1 MYSLVFKLLAM
12 QNDSDIQ
19 RLSYFTINQSNE
31 PFFWIDEKGNIQHVN
46 EAAIKLSGFE
56 YDEIVGTKIYDLH
69 PDEDEQ
75 VWQERWEKLKS
86 DKRLVF
92 EKRQPKGDGTFVDIE
107 VTQNY
112 IEFDG
117 NAYTVSIVKDKT
129 REYAMR
135 SKLEESKRRLSTL
148 MANLPGMAYRCLF
161 DENWTMEFISKGCY
175 ILTGYLPNELM
186 NNQILAYQDL
196 IHEADREAVWKQV
209 NEKLKQDK
217 PFQIKYRITT
227 STGEE
232 KWVWEQGSAVRN
244 ENDEI
249 LALEGFIT
257 DITDIKKAEQE
268 LIEKEKIVHELKDKL
283 EEETVYLQEEIKLTS
298 NFEEIVTKS
307 PKFRKVL
314 MDIEQVSST
323 DSTVLIQG
331 ETGTGKELI
340 ARAIHNNSNR
350 SERALIKVNC
360 AALAPELVESELF
373 GHEKGAFTG
382 AYTKK
387 AGRFELANKGTIFLD
402 EIGELPL
409 PLQVKLLR
417 VLQEGEFD
425 RLGGTKTIKTDVRVI
440 AATNRNLEKA
450 VEKGAF
456 REDLYYRLNVFPVFV
471 PPLRERKED
480 IPLLAHYFVKKYAAK
495 TGRQIKETS
504 EKVLKS
510 LTDYS
515 WPGNVR
521 ELENIIERAV
531 VLCVG
536 SRLVFGNWVPENK
549 INSFGQVVSLE
560 ENERNHILLALDA
573 ANWKVSGENGAA
585 KLLNIKRTTLESRMK
600 KLGIQRPK

>member
-1 MYSLVFKLLAM
+1 MK
-12 QNDSDIQ
+12 NDSDIQ
-19 RLSYFTINQSNE
+19 RLSYFTLNQSNE
-31 PFFWIDEKGNIQHVN
+31 PFFWIDETGSIQHVN
-46 EAAIKLSGFE
+46 EAATKLSGFE
-56 YDEIVGTKIYDLH
+56 YNEIVGRKIYDLN

-75 VWQERWEKLKS
+75 IWQERWEKLKS
-86 DKRLVF
+86 EKRLVF
-92 EKRQPKGDGTFVDIE
+92 EKRQPKGDGTIVDIE

-117 NAYTVSIVKDKT
+117 HAYTVSLVKDKT
-129 REYAMR
+129 QEYSIR
-135 SKLEESKRRLSTL
+135 KKLEESQRRLSTL

-161 DENWTMEFISKGCY
+161 DKNWTMEFISKGCHK
-175 ILTGYLPNELM
+175 LTGYLPNELM
-186 NNQILAYQDL
+186 DNQIIAYQDL
-196 IHEADREAVWKQV
+196 IHEADRERVWKQV
-209 NEKLKQDK
+209 NENVKQDK

-232 KWVWEQGSAVRN
+232 KWVWEQGSSVRN

-257 DITDIKKAEQE
+257 DITDIKKAEME
-268 LIEKEKIVHELKDKL
+268 LIAKEMIVRKLKDKL
-283 EEETVYLQEEIKLTS
+283 QEESVYLQEEIKLTS

-314 MDIEQVSST
+314 KDIEQVSST

-360 AALAPELVESELF
+360 AALAPELIESELF
-373 GHEKGAFTG
+373 GHEKGSFTG
-382 AYTKK
+382 AYNKK
-387 AGRFELANKGTIFLD
+387 AGRFELADKGTIFLD

-409 PLQVKLLR
+409 NLQVKLLR

-425 RLGGTKTIKTDVRVI
+425 RLGGTKTIKVDVRVI

-450 VEKGAF
+450 VEKGDF

-480 IPLLAHYFVKKYAAK
+480 IPLLVNYFVKKYAAK

-504 EKVLKS
+504 EKVLNS
-510 LTDYS
+510 LTEYN

-549 INSFGQVVSLE
+549 ISSLEQIVSLE
-560 ENERNHILLALDA
+560 ENERNHILKALEA
-573 ANWKVSGENGAA
+573 TNWRVSGENGAA
-585 KLLNIKRTTLESRMK
+585 KLLKMNRTTLESRMK
-600 KLGIQRPK
+600 KLAIQPLK

>member
-1 MYSLVFKLLAM
+1 M
-12 QNDSDIQ
+12 QNESDIQ
-19 RLSYFTINQSNE
+19 RLSYFTLTQSKE
-31 PFFWIDEKGNIQHVN
+31 PFFWIDEAGTIQHVN
-46 EAAIKLSGFE
+46 PAAMKLSGFE

-69 PDEDEQ
+69 PDENEQ
-75 VWQERWEKLKS
+75 VWQQRWENLKRE
-86 DKRLVF
+86 KRYLF
-92 EKRQPKGDGTFVDIE
+92 EKRQPKGDGTFIDLE
-107 VTQNY
+107 VAQNY
-112 IEFDG
+112 IEFDDH
-117 NAYTVSIVKDKT
+117 AYTVSLIKDKT
-129 REYAMR
+129 EENTIRN
-135 SKLEESKRRLSTL
+135 KLVESERRLATL
-148 MANLPGMAYRCLF
+148 MANLPGMAYRCRF
-161 DENWTMEFISKGCY
+161 DKNWTMEFVSKGCEK
-175 ILTGYLPNELM
+175 LTGYLPGEIM
-186 NNQILAYQDL
+186 NNQIVAYQEL
-196 IHEADREAVWKQV
+196 IHENDRDSVWKEVKKKVGQ
-209 NEKLKQDK
+209 NE
-217 PFQIKYRITT
+217 PFQIKYRIKTAAD
-227 STGEE
+227 EE
-232 KWVWEQGSAVRN
+232 KWVWEQGTAVRN

-249 LALEGFIT
+249 VALEGFIT

-268 LIEKEKIVHELKDKL
+268 LIEKEKMVRELKDKL
-283 EEETVYLQEEIKLTS
+283 QEETVYLQEEIRLSS
-298 NFEEIVTKS
+298 NFEEIITKS

-314 MDIEQVSST
+314 KDIEQVAST

-350 SERALIKVNC
+350 SGRALIKVNC
-360 AALAPELVESELF
+360 AALAPELIESELF

-382 AYTKK
+382 AYNKK
-387 AGRFELANKGTIFLD
+387 AGRFELAHKGTIFLD

-409 PLQVKLLR
+409 NLQVKLLR

-450 VEKGAF
+450 VEKGDF

-480 IPLLAHYFVKKYAAK
+480 IPLLVHYFVKKYASK

-510 LTDYS
+510 LTEYN

-536 SRLVFGNWVPENK
+536 SRLISGNWIPENK
-549 INSFGQVVSLE
+549 IDTSNEILTLE
-560 ENERNHILLALDA
+560 ENERNHIVKALEA
-573 ANWKVSGENGAA
+573 TNWRVSGQNGAA
-585 KLLNIKRTTLESRMK
+585 KLLNMNRTTLESRMK
-600 KLGIQRPK
+600 KLGISRSK

>member
-1 MYSLVFKLLAM
+1 M

-19 RLSYFTINQSNE
+19 RLSYFTLNQSNE
-31 PFFWIDEKGNIQHVN
+31 PFFWIDKKGSIQHVN
-46 EAAIKLSGFE
+46 EAALKLSGFE

-75 VWQERWEKLKS
+75 VWQKRWEKLKLE
-86 DKRLVF
+86 KRLVF
-92 EKRQPKGDGTFVDIE
+92 EKKQPIGDGTSVDLE
-107 VTQNY
+107 VIQNY

-135 SKLEESKRRLSTL
+135 SKLEESERRLSTL
-148 MANLPGMAYRCLF
+148 MGNLPGMAYRCLF
-161 DENWTMEFISKGCY
+161 DKNWTMEFISMGCQK
-175 ILTGYLPNELM
+175 LTGYLPNELM

-196 IHEADREAVWKQV
+196 IREADRDRVWKQV
-209 NEKLKQDK
+209 NESVSQDK

-283 EEETVYLQEEIKLTS
+283 EEETVYLQEEIKMTS

-314 MDIEQVSST
+314 VDIEQVSGT

-350 SERALIKVNC
+350 SDRALIKVNC
-360 AALAPELVESELF
+360 AALAPELIESELF
-373 GHEKGAFTG
+373 GHEKGSFTG

-409 PLQVKLLR
+409 NLQVKLLR

-450 VEKGAF
+450 VEKGDF

-480 IPLLAHYFVKKYAAK
+480 IPLLVNYFVKKYAAK

-504 EKVLKS
+504 EKVIKS
-510 LTDYS
+510 LSEYS

-536 SRLVFGNWVPENK
+536 SRLVFGNWIPENK
-549 INSFGQVVSLE
+549 INSLEQIVSLE
-560 ENERNHILLALDA
+560 ENERNHILRALDA

-585 KLLNIKRTTLESRMK
+585 KMLDIKRTTLESRMK
-600 KLGIQRPK
+600 KLGIQRSK